1 MGELFAFTSAQSTQV
16 CRSRVPK
23 WRRWRGQ
30 TEDGQA
36 QECEIGT
43 VELGLQ
49 VGKEKSKHALNILQ
63 VIDLGRTTLV
73 AKPCHS
79 RLRRFSPS

>member
-1 MGELFAFTSAQSTQV
+1 MSFAFARVQSTQV
-16 CRSRVPK
+16 RRSRVPK

-36 QECEIGT
+36 QECEVGP

-49 VGKEKSKHALNILQ
+49 VGKEKSKHERNIMQ
-63 VIDLGRTTLV
+63 VTDLGRKTLV

-79 RLRRFSPS
+79 RLRKFRPS